1 MKREPLTIAALFAY
15 GVAIIV
21 AVIVRDRRA
30 FMHWASEWTTAM
42 DSRRK
47 ELRAEW
53 LASEGIVEGVPN
65 GR

>member
-15 GVAIIV
+15 GFAIIA
-21 AVIVRDRRA
+21 AVIIRDRRA
-30 FMHWASEWTTAM
+30 FMRWASDWTTAM
-42 DSRRK
+42 DSRRE
-47 ELRAEW
+47 ELRAKW